1 MYTVGDAVSFV
12 PSNLA
17 CVNTIHRGV
26 IVDKCLV
33 GGINYYTIREYG
45 VERIYGSIRSWQI
58 FNKKDD
64 KEMKK
69 SDLKN
74 RMVVETRNGNRYMVV
89 DNFLMRK
96 DGYLSL
102 SDYNEDLTMEYTVAD
117 LISCNVKELDIM
129 KIYSPYKTLDIDN
142 VFNTLIEIWERDETK
157 EIKFSN
163 DLDFAISVTDYLTAK
178 KEHGDE
184 SAVIKFDLK

>member
-1 MYTVGDAVSFV
+1 MYKVGDVVNFV
-12 PSNLA
+12 PSDLA
-17 CVNTIHRGV
+17 CVNTIHQGV

-45 VERIYGSIRSWQI
+45 VERIYSSIRSWQI

-64 KEMKK
+64 KQMKK

-89 DNFLMRK
+89 DNYLMRK
-96 DGYLSL
+96 CGYMML
-102 SDYNEDLTMEYTVAD
+102 SDYNEDLTIIQTD
-117 LISCNVKELDIM
+117 TFISTLEELDII
-129 KIYSPYKTLDIDN
+129 KIYEPYKTLGIDDA
-142 VFNTLIEIWERDETK
+142 FNALIEIWERDETK

-163 DLDFAISVTDYLTAK
+163 DLDFAISITDYLTAR

-184 SAVIKFDLK
+184 SAVIKFNLK